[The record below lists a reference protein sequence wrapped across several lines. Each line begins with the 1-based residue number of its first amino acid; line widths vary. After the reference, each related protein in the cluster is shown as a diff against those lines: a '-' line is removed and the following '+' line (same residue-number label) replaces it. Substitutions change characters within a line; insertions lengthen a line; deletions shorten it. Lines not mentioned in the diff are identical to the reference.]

1 MFSIVEIR
9 TGTGTVQCRRELL
22 TGFRCRIST
31 ERIRRGINQEPLAV
45 AVGGADCPFCPGQ
58 VDDATP
64 RFPDGSRIRRGES
77 ITFQNLYPF
86 AAFHTVTVITR
97 AHSVSRFSARQLS
110 DALHGQLESLC
121 GYDGYAS
128 INWNYLPSAGASLA
142 HPHMQGV
149 ADALPTS
156 RAERYITESHRHRLK
171 TGRIYWDELREY
183 ESGSD
188 RFLFGEE
195 IQWIAS
201 AVPVGEKEIRGLLPI
216 RTPDE
221 FGPYIETFAADLLR
235 IIDLY
240 REAGTHAFN
249 MALFFDRN
257 GYDQGFRAFC
267 SIIARINPNP
277 SSISDSAFMERL
289 HLEPII
295 LTLPEDLGKRLRR

>member
-9 TGTGTVQCRRELL
+9 TGTGTVQYRRELL

-31 ERIRRGINQEPLAV
+31 ERIRRCIDQEPPIA
-45 AVGGADCPFCPGQ
+45 AAGEADCPFCPGKIEGS
-58 VDDATP
+58 TP
-64 RFPDGSRIRRGES
+64 RFPDGSRICRGES
-77 ITFQNLYPF
+77 TTFPNLYPF
-86 AAFHTVTVITR
+86 AAFHTVTVISR
-97 AHSVSRFSARQLS
+97 AHSVARFSPRQLS
-110 DALHGQLESLC
+110 DALHGQLESLR

-156 RAERYITESHRHRLK
+156 RAERYITESHRHRLA
-171 TGRIYWDELREY
+171 TGRIYWDELREHEADSERY
-183 ESGSD
+183 
-188 RFLFGEE
+188 LFGKE
-195 IQWIAS
+195 IPWIAS
-201 AVPVGEKEIRGLLPI
+201 AVPVGEKEIRALLPI
-216 RTPDE
+216 RTADE

-235 IIDLY
+235 ILDLY

-249 MALFFDRN
+249 MSLFFDRK
-257 GYDQGFRAFC
+257 GYDSGFRAFC

-289 HLEPII
+289 HLEPLI
-295 LTLPEDLGKRLRR
+295 LTLPEDIGRKLKR